1 MRQIR
6 QVPKLRT
13 CVKFDKF
20 QGDSPLEQTTSASTS
35 PASQEVPLEAEN
47 PPEEEDDSC
56 LPNDLVGAVRQSGE
70 ASASF
75 VNSGG
80 TRAVERASGTSFIH

>member
-1 MRQIR
+1 MMSFCKCVTWGINSVDSQICDNIF
-6 QVPKLRT
+6 L
-13 CVKFDKF
+13 
-20 QGDSPLEQTTSASTS
+20 
-35 PASQEVPLEAEN
+35 
-47 PPEEEDDSC
+47 SC

-80 TRAVERASGTSFIH
+80 TRAIVRATE